1 MKNKLPI
8 IIILAVVLVIAV
20 IAIVLLLPQK
30 DFRDDMTSADLV
42 NIGAKSFS
50 TEGGTYENDEDKLL
64 DFTVEETPL
73 LLDYKI
79 IKANNS
85 KNINEIGVF
94 HVKDGK
100 VNDFKECVDEYVL
113 NLQASY
119 RDMNYLPEETE
130 KINCATVKVFGN
142 YIVYSF
148 LGENDTDA
156 FYTAIENALI
166 K

>member
-8 IIILAVVLVIAV
+8 VIAAIVIIIAI
-20 IAIVLLLPQK
+20 IAIVLLLPK
-30 DFRDDMTSADLV
+30 NEYINNITSDELIK
-42 NIGAKSFS
+42 IGLNSFT
-50 TEGGTYENDEDKLL
+50 TEGGTYENDEDKIL
-64 DFTVEETPL
+64 DFTVNDTPE

-79 IKANNS
+79 IKANNA

-94 HVKDGK
+94 HIKDGK
-100 VNDFKECVDEYVL
+100 VNDFKHFVNEYVD
-113 NLQASY
+113 NLKKSY
-119 RDMNYLPEETE
+119 KDMNYLPEETE

-148 LGENDTDA
+148 LNENDTEA
-156 FYTAIENALI
+156 FYKSIESALI